1 MKLKLIQ
8 VDQANQLNACKISML
23 LGVSTSQ
30 NLIHDFLSLVRGILY
45 SPVVIL
51 KFQHEPYIWHDSIE
65 GFQAG
70 KIGKDM
76 LLYHLDESIFVHA
89 DVLTEQHSNY
99 KKISDHLNE
108 LGLQHQH
115 YLAFDLKLNQS
126 KSIGQLLVMDA
137 QHAKYPSAEKIQLI
151 HQLIRGLMQN
161 LSLRDDYQVL
171 KERYE
176 QQSALSFSKTKFMQ
190 IIAHDLRAPFH
201 GLLGFSEILAKERHS
216 LDAIGAQNIADYLHD
231 TAQSTY
237 HLLENLLNWAM
248 AEGGHFVY
256 HPINFPVK
264 QASKIVFDVLNTL
277 AIQKNIQL
285 IETVPDDLKIY
296 ADINMVTS
304 VIQNLVSNALKFT
317 PMDGTG
323 KVYIEAD
330 LNDDQVEIC
339 VRDTGLGMSKA
350 QIKDVFQ
357 PNLKVSL
364 QGTSGEKGTGL
375 GLVLCK
381 RFVDLNQGVMQ
392 VSSRQGQ
399 GTTVKV
405 SLPKAHSISLE
416 RINH

>member
-8 VDQANQLNACKISML
+8 VDRANQLNTCKISIL
-23 LGVSTSQ
+23 LGVATPE

-45 SPVVIL
+45 SPCAIL
-51 KFQHEPYIWHDSIE
+51 KIHTEPYIWHDSIE
-65 GFQAG
+65 GFQACEINASQAIYNG
-70 KIGKDM
+70 LGAEDILKDD
-76 LLYHLDESIFVHA
+76 HP
-89 DVLTEQHSNY
+89 NY
-99 KKISDHLNE
+99 KKLSDHLTE
-108 LGLQHQH
+108 LGFEHQH
-115 YLAFDLKLNQS
+115 CMAFELKRDAS
-126 KSIGQLLVMDA
+126 KSIGQLIVMDTQA
-137 QHAKYPSAEKIQLI
+137 SQLKSSENIRLIYQSIQ
-151 HQLIRGLMQN
+151 GLMQN
-161 LSLRDDYQVL
+161 INLREDYADL

-176 QQSALSFSKTKFMQ
+176 QQSALSFSKTKFLQ

-201 GLLGFSEILAKERHS
+201 GLLGFSEILAKERDS
-216 LDAIGAQNIADYLHD
+216 LDSSAAQNIADYLHD

-237 HLLENLLNWAM
+237 RLLENLLNWAM

-264 QASKIVFDVLNTL
+264 QASQIVFGVLNTL

-285 IETVPDDLKIY
+285 IETVPDDLKVY

-304 VIQNLVSNALKFT
+304 VIQNLVSNALKFS
-317 PMDGTG
+317 PVDGTG
-323 KVYIEAD
+323 MVYIEARQ
-330 LNDDQVEIC
+330 LAQHVEIC

-381 RFVDLNQGVMQ
+381 RFVDLNHGEMK
-392 VSSRQGQ
+392 VSSKQGQ

-405 SLPKAHSISLE
+405 TFPKAYSIQSE
-416 RINH
+416 QVKH